1 MNRLCIGTR
10 GIGSWRERLAS
21 PDRQWERGFSAF
33 ETAVSW
39 ELASRSESGIPEP
52 IEKLL
57 RASGYGDPVLVL
69 AVAEHKVDLP
79 PNRKA
84 ASQSDVWAVVNTS
97 LGMLSLTVEAKAKE
111 AFGDAILQKWR
122 EGNGSEASKRN
133 RLERWNFLC
142 SHLPKAD
149 SFDHVRYQ
157 MLHRCAS
164 AVIEAKRLGIRHAAF
179 VVQAFGAPTENFR
192 DYAMV
197 CDALKIASAPGSMA
211 TTAVNDIRLSIGW
224 ADCPLASDSRFGTCV
239 VVDRSLP

>member
-1 MNRLCIGTR
+1 MNRLSIETR
-10 GIGSWRERLAS
+10 GIASWRERLAS
-21 PDRQWERGFSAF
+21 PDGQWERSFSAF

-52 IEKLL
+52 IEKLF
-57 RASGYGDPVLVL
+57 RASGYGDPVLIL

-111 AFGDAILQKWR
+111 AFGDAILQEWR

-133 RLERWNFLC
+133 RISRWNYIC

-164 AVIEAKRLGIRHAAF
+164 AVIEAKRLGCQHAAF
-179 VVQAFGAPTENFR
+179 IVQAFQTPDASFQ
-192 DYAMV
+192 DYAV
-197 CDALKIASAPGSMA
+197 FCEVLKMPATRGSMA
-211 TTAVNDIRLSIGW
+211 TTTANGIRLGIGW
-224 ADCPLASDSRFGTCV
+224 ADCPLASDADIAATIC
-239 VVDRSLP
+239 